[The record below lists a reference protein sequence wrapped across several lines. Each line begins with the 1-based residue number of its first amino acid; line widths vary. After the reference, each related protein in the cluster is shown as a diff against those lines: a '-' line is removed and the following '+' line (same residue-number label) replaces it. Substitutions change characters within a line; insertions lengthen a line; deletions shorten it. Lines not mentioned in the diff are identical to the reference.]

1 MSCFSAQILQN
12 SKPNINTH
20 SMHNCWREVC
30 PYANLCMQQD
40 ALFLQMFNA
49 IKDKA
54 ALRM

>member
-1 MSCFSAQILQN
+1 
-12 SKPNINTH
+12 
-20 SMHNCWREVC
+20 MHNCWREVC